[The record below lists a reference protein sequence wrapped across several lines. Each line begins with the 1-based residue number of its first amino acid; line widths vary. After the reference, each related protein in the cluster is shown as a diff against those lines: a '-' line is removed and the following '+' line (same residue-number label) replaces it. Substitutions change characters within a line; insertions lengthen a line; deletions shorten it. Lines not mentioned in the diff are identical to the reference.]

1 MVKKII
7 LFLEMHQPRRLRY
20 GVLDKLCDLR
30 GDEVNES
37 TITSIIF
44 NDEVNREILNRVTD
58 KSYIPTLELMKDL
71 SNDGF
76 RAAISISGSLIDQLL
91 MWRPEV
97 IDLLKGG
104 LVERGGVI
112 ELVAE
117 PYHHS
122 LASFVSGDLFLEEL
136 RDHVEMNKS
145 LFSQAPIVFENTEF
159 LYRNDWGGILMEKA
173 GASVVLTEGLIGYL
187 VGGAQPISMVRL
199 IQG

>member
-1 MVKKII
+1 MVRKMI

-30 GDEVNES
+30 GGDEVNES

-44 NDEVNREILNRVTD
+44 NDEVNREILNRVAD
-58 KSYIPTLELMKDL
+58 RSYIPTLELMKDL
-71 SNDGF
+71 GNDGF

-97 IDLLKGG
+97 IDLLKE
-104 LVERGGVI
+104 LVKRGVI

-122 LASFVSGDLFLEEL
+122 LASFVSGGF
-136 RDHVEMNKS
+136 
-145 LFSQAPIVFENTEF
+145 
-159 LYRNDWGGILMEKA
+159 
-173 GASVVLTEGLIGYL
+173 
-187 VGGAQPISMVRL
+187 IS
-199 IQG
+199 